1 MIDDGLVAEALAV
14 YEKRNLNALNT
25 VGYKEMFEYLDGL
38 ATIDQTIFKIQS
50 NSRRYCRKQ
59 QTWFKRDASIHWFC
73 PDNIKEIINFIDTSL
88 VG

>member
-1 MIDDGLVAEALAV
+1 
-14 YEKRNLNALNT
+14 
-25 VGYKEMFEYLDGL
+25 LDEC
-38 ATIDQTIFKIQS
+38 IFKIQS